1 LVAGSRGG
9 EVRGFGFRAHGTAD
23 QLGFV
28 DVPEPHVGEGEV
40 AVEIAAGG
48 FNHLDRFVLAGIPG
62 VPIILPHVLGSDGA
76 GWVKSGGAG
85 ADDLAPGTRVLLNP
99 GLWDGTC
106 EACRS
111 GLEIYCRNYGI
122 LGEHTQGTLTDQVV
136 VPRRNVYPIPDEMPF
151 ADAAAAPLV
160 FQTAW
165 RAIVTVGALQPGE
178 TVAVVGAG
186 GGVATSVI
194 QIAKLLGARVVVVSR
209 SAAKLERARTL
220 GADEVLEFSESRP
233 LDRVL
238 WEWSKKRGIDVVF
251 DSVGEATL
259 PRSVRA
265 LARGGRAVV
274 IGSTS
279 GPNVELDVRTL
290 FWRQASIRGSTMAT
304 RREFETVLDHLSS
317 GRLRPVIDRTYP
329 FDEADAAFRR
339 LEARDLFGKVVVQVR
354 DQPTG
359 S

>member
-1 LVAGSRGG
+1 MK
-9 EVRGFGFRAHGTAD
+9 GFGFRAHGTAD
-23 QLGFV
+23 QLEFI
-28 DVPEPHVGEGEV
+28 DVPEPHAGEGEV
-40 AVEIAAGG
+40 AVEIAAAG
-48 FNHLDRFVLAGIPG
+48 FNHLDRFVLAGMPG
-62 VPIILPHVLGSDGA
+62 VPIELPHVLGSDGA
-76 GWVKSGGAG
+76 GWVISGGAG
-85 ADDLAPGTRVLLNP
+85 ADDLAPRTRVLLNP
-99 GLWDGTC
+99 GIWDGTC

-111 GLEIYCRNYGI
+111 GREIYCRNYRI
-122 LGEHTQGTLTDQVV
+122 LGEHTQGTVTDRAV
-136 VPRRNVYPIPDEMPF
+136 VPRRNVYAIPDEMSF
-151 ADAAAAPLV
+151 AEAAAAPLV

-186 GGVATSVI
+186 GGVATSVV

-209 SAAKLERARTL
+209 SGAKLERARTL
-220 GADEVLEFSESRP
+220 GANDALEFSESQP

-238 WEWSKKRGIDVVF
+238 WEWSRKRGVDVIF
-251 DSVGEATL
+251 DSVGASTL

-279 GPNVELDVRTL
+279 GPIAELDLRTL

-304 RREFETVLDHLSS
+304 RGEFETVLSHLFA
-317 GRLRPVIDRTYP
+317 GKLRPVIDAVFPYDKAAT
-329 FDEADAAFRR
+329 AFRR
-339 LEARDLFGKVVVQVR
+339 LEADDLFGKVVVEVR
-354 DQPTG
+354 DRPTD